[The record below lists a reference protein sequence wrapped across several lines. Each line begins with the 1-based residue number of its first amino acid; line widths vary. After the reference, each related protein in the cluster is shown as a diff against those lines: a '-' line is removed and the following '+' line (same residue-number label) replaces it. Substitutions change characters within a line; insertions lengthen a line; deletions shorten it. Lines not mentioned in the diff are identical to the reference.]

1 MATQLVGVRPAK
13 LTGYPY
19 TFLVALPVVLKAGS
33 NWRLT
38 VMVRLL
44 PDILIEDPL
53 PLSVHCEFEM
63 LEFAPGVR

>member
-1 MATQLVGVRPAK
+1 VGVRPAE

-19 TFLVALPVVLKAGS
+19 TFLVALPVVLKAGL

-63 LEFAPGVR
+63 LEFAPGAR